1 MLISVRA
8 TAAYDLPEQ
17 TFLLLMV
24 EPPLVG
30 PVHRVEQERLLTT
43 PTPFHELGT
52 DVYGNPQRRISASN
66 GCETFDLDLDRRGKA
81 TEVRSSEGGQPRPGR
96 PLCERD
102 EENFYRSP
110 SS

>member
-43 PTPFHELGT
+43 PTPFHELGA
-52 DVYGNPQRRISASN
+52 DVYGNPSGGSAP
-66 GCETFDLDLDRRGKA
+66 LKDRF
-81 TEVRSSEGGQPRPGR
+81 RSSLLQRLR
-96 PLCERD
+96 PLPTLHSGEGKRHIID
-102 EENFYRSP
+102 IDRS
-110 SS
+110 